1 VSAGPCGDCLRRS
14 WLLARLGGHIERRH
28 VERDPLRGV
37 LALPDADLI
46 EALAGSRAGELRRA
60 WAGFDAAA
68 ARRGIRDASL
78 RAACPHG
85 GELRYPEALRRLP
98 DAPAVVH
105 LAGDAAAIEALDE
118 VNGAST
124 TGGLGGGAPGV
135 AIVGARR
142 ASPYGLAVAR
152 SLGRGVA
159 AAGLPVISGMA
170 LGADSAA
177 HEGALAAGGATV
189 AVLAGGAERPYP
201 ASKRA
206 LYRRIL
212 VAGGAAIS
220 EMPPGALVRR
230 WAFPARNRLIAAL
243 AAVTVV
249 VEAAERSG
257 SLITADFADDLGRSV
272 AAVPGRVTSPL
283 SAGTNALLRDGA
295 ALVRDARDVL
305 DLACG
310 PAGPLASAR
319 ADPAAV
325 AVPAALRALRDDLA
339 CGRDTVAALVGGG
352 RSLDDV
358 LAGLAELELLGAVTR
373 VAGGRYVPA
382 A

>member
-46 EALAGSRAGELRRA
+46 EALAGSRAGPLRRA
-60 WAGFDAAA
+60 WSGFDAAA
-68 ARRGIRDASL
+68 ARVEIGEAGL

-85 GELRYPEALRRLP
+85 GGLAYPAALRRLP
-98 DAPAVVH
+98 DAPAVIH
-105 LAGDAAAIEALDE
+105 LAGDAAAVEALDE
-118 VNGAST
+118 GAGASAP
-124 TGGLGGGAPGV
+124 GPESPGV

-206 LYRRIL
+206 LHRRIL
-212 VAGGAAIS
+212 ASGGAALS
-220 EMPPGALVRR
+220 EMPPGTVVRR

-257 SLITADFADDLGRSV
+257 SLITADFADDLGRAV

-310 PAGPLASAR
+310 PAGPPASAR
-319 ADPAAV
+319 TGPVAI
-325 AVPAALRALRDDLA
+325 AVPAALRALRDELA
-339 CGRDTVAALVGGG
+339 SGRDTVAALVGAG
-352 RSLDDV
+352 RPLEDV
-358 LAGLAELELLGAVTR
+358 LDGLAELELLGAVTR
-373 VAGGRYVPA
+373 AAGGRYVPA
-382 A
+382 G